1 MEKKLNEKE
10 MQEFVNENKLIVPK
24 NQKAKFDSMPLDKQ
38 VVKIKFYQDMV
49 RMKEDAREKNRLI
62 NRVKDLFDKRHA
74 TVDEVKEIVIYCN
87 DFINNAR
94 DREIASIDERIRE
107 LEAMKAQLT
116 Y

>member
-10 MQEFVNENKLIVPK
+10 MQEFINENKLIVPK
-24 NQKAKFDSMPLDKQ
+24 NQKVKFDSMPLDKQ
-38 VVKIKFYQDMV
+38 YAKIKFYQDMV

-87 DFINNAR
+87 DFIESFKEKELERLDA
-94 DREIASIDERIRE
+94 EIAK
-107 LEAMKAQLT
+107 LEAMKQSIL
-116 Y
+116 